1 MKKAPVFLITIMI
14 LFFVTGTA
22 VAVFESGPSSPET
35 IRGKITYKGPA
46 NVDLQTIVVEAHQRG
61 NFGDRPVSRATLKG
75 PGDYELK
82 IKSGIYYLRAFV
94 DRNGNGTLDENEPV
108 GEYDKTK
115 AVVLPPLSS
124 KMGVNIVIEE

>member
-1 MKKAPVFLITIMI
+1 M
-14 LFFVTGTA
+14 
-22 VAVFESGPSSPET
+22 AVFESGPSSPET
-35 IRGKITYKGPA
+35 IRGKVTYKGPA
-46 NVDLQTIVVEAHQRG
+46 NAESQTIVVEAHLRG

-82 IKSGIYYLRAFV
+82 IKSGIYYLRAFI
-94 DRNGNGTLDENEPV
+94 DLNGNGTWEENEPV

-124 KMGVNIVIEE
+124 KMGVNIVIQE